1 MYADA
6 VKKDVALVLSG
17 GSVNGVMMELGFLR
31 RVRESPLWERV
42 GWIYGTS
49 AGAFSGTMAALDRL
63 DELERFLLEL
73 QGPDAFRPNRLW
85 RLPLLGTHE
94 YALPRTI
101 DERVGDIRELAAALR
116 DSPIEVVVC
125 ATDVTD
131 TTGGDDP
138 QDAELVYSSR
148 HASPDVMAQAI
159 LASGAVSTL
168 VMPVRVGDRI
178 ATDGA
183 WSRNYPLAHAYHQP
197 GVELIVAFRYLARY
211 APLDGTPLA
220 TIRRRL
226 SRFGRVPPV
235 KALIEELR
243 VAEERE
249 ARGEPA
255 HLLDMITRLMRVVV
269 LRNTLLEERAADEK
283 DASIEALASLRADVE
298 ALLREHVSDAA
309 ERERLSRLV
318 AERFAAARFP
328 FRHDRLVPRVTVRA
342 AVGDVSLEPRYRTPQ
357 TWTEEDKEAL
367 FRRGWELTDA
377 ELVAAGLAQPMNVA
391 YRR

>member
-1 MYADA
+1 MYARA
-6 VKKDVALVLSG
+6 VKRDVALVLSG
-17 GSVNGVMMELGFLR
+17 GSVNGVMMEHGFLR
-31 RVRESPLWERV
+31 RVRESPLWDRV

-49 AGAFSGTMAALDRL
+49 AGALSGTMAALDRL
-63 DELERFLLEL
+63 DDLEGFLLAL
-73 QGPDAFRPNRLW
+73 QGHDAFRPNRLW

-94 YALPRTI
+94 YALPQTI
-101 DERVGDIRELAAALR
+101 DDRIGDIRGLAADLR
-116 DSPIEVVVC
+116 HSPIELVVC

-138 QDAELVYSSR
+138 KDAELVYSSR
-148 HASPDVMAQAI
+148 HASPEVMAQAI
-159 LASGAVSTL
+159 LASGAISTL
-168 VMPVRVGDRI
+168 VMPVRIDDRI

-183 WSRNYPLAHAYHQP
+183 WSRNYPLAHAYHEP

-211 APLDGTPLA
+211 APLDGAPLA

-226 SRFGRVPPV
+226 ARFGRVPPV

-283 DASIEALASLRADVE
+283 DASIEALADLRADVD

-309 ERERLSRLV
+309 ERERLCRLV
-318 AERFAAARFP
+318 AERFVEARFP

-342 AVGDVSLEPRYRTPQ
+342 AVADVSLEPRYRTPQ
-357 TWTEEDKEAL
+357 TWTDEDKRAL

-377 ELVAAGLAQPMNVA
+377 ELTAAGVAQPTNVA

>member
-1 MYADA
+1 M
-6 VKKDVALVLSG
+6 KRDVALVLSG

-31 RVRESPLWERV
+31 RVRESPLWDRV
-42 GWIYGTS
+42 GWIFGTS
-49 AGAFSGTMAALDRL
+49 AGALSGTMAAVDRL
-63 DELERFLLEL
+63 DDLERFLLDL

-94 YALPRTI
+94 YALPQTI
-101 DERVGDIRELAAALR
+101 DERLGDIRELAATLA
-116 DSPIEVVVC
+116 DSPIELVVC

-131 TTGGDDP
+131 TTGGDNPLDS
-138 QDAELVYSSR
+138 ELVYSSR
-148 HASPDVMAQAI
+148 TTEPTTMAEAI

-183 WSRNYPLAHAYHQP
+183 WSRNYPLAHAYHRP
-197 GVELIVAFRYLARY
+197 GVGMIVAFRYLARY
-211 APLDGTPLA
+211 APIDGTPLA

-235 KALIEELR
+235 RALIEELR
-243 VAEERE
+243 IAEERE

-255 HLLDMITRLMRVVV
+255 HLLDMITRLMRIVV

-283 DASIEALASLRADVE
+283 DASIRALAALRADVE
-298 ALLREHVSDAA
+298 TLIREHVPASDD
-309 ERERLSRLV
+309 RERLVRV
-318 AERFAAARFP
+318 VRERFADAQFP
-328 FRHDRLVPRVTVRA
+328 FRHDRLVPRITVRA
-342 AVGDVSLEPRYRTPQ
+342 AVADVSLEPRYRTPEM
-357 TWTEEDKEAL
+357 WTEEDKRSL
-367 FRRGWELTDA
+367 FERGWELTDR
-377 ELVAAGLAQPMNVA
+377 ELAAAGVDQPKNVA